1 MSFVACWLSLPQCA
15 SQLHSIAPCTSQKGD
30 QSLTCGLEHLGAQGV
45 SLLRCGGKPGTT
57 ASAFSPNADQA
68 RPISIHSAHRGT
80 LPHVAFE
87 IQDTFVLRL
96 RTQRDQTRPHKTIKT
111 ATKEIC
117 GDSLTGSDVL
127 VSRLGNTAQDVR
139 SSLFP
144 KWPCGKPGE

>member
-1 MSFVACWLSLPQCA
+1 MLAFTSTMRVSIAFNCTMYVSKGRSKPDVWTRASRSPGCQLAEVWWKARNHSLSL
-15 SQLHSIAPCTSQKGD
+15 
-30 QSLTCGLEHLGAQGV
+30 
-45 SLLRCGGKPGTT
+45 
-57 ASAFSPNADQA
+57 SPNADQA